1 MMKLPSTEPPA
12 CTERQKQRNKNR
24 RHFRRLIGQAE
35 MQFDCPSWPFFFI
48 ALVLIA
54 RENGQRYHR
63 PQSDV
68 YRHHVSLLCVFARL
82 LLYRGKKK
90 ATPKRDN
97 FYYNMALMSIR
108 PICAHFVIYFFSLLF
123 LFTLSIIPWA
133 LWPKFSFSILC
144 SLPLLNRITSQYLS
158 FLFYFLKRKGK
169 QKKIVTSHRV
179 PKCNLDRTHGCLVV
193 GTGQLVYIQCRS
205 IEFKTAG
212 HRDSPTLVPCSTT
225 GLELSKLLALTHVQM
240 EIRLGV
246 NVKGLSLCRSRLG
259 SQCFLSCQAK
269 SSIIR
274 NYR

>member
-1 MMKLPSTEPPA
+1 MLGMMKLPSTEPPA

-97 FYYNMALMSIR
+97 FYYNMALLSIR
-108 PICAHFVIYFFSLLF
+108 PICAHFVIYFALCHFYLPSRLYRGPFGSSSLL
-123 LFTLSIIPWA
+123 LFFAVFP
-133 LWPKFSFSILC
+133 
-144 SLPLLNRITSQYLS
+144 SLIELHHNIYLS
-158 FLFYFLKRKGK
+158 SF
-169 QKKIVTSHRV
+169 IS
-179 PKCNLDRTHGCLVV
+179 
-193 GTGQLVYIQCRS
+193 
-205 IEFKTAG
+205 
-212 HRDSPTLVPCSTT
+212 
-225 GLELSKLLALTHVQM
+225 
-240 EIRLGV
+240 
-246 NVKGLSLCRSRLG
+246 
-259 SQCFLSCQAK
+259 
-269 SSIIR
+269 
-274 NYR
+274 